1 MNLPTLKYD
10 ERGLIPAITQDA
22 TSGQILMQA
31 YMNEEALRATIE
43 TGFVHYYSRSRQ
55 SLWRKGETS
64 GNQQILRK
72 ILVDCDMDSLII
84 KVDQT
89 GPACHTGEQTCF
101 YREINGIGEIGKLE
115 ESIFNELV
123 NKWDFKISTALGAP
137 ITSVDKL
144 EEKSDQPVYNEAM
157 DPRFKDKS
165 NQDASLKVTEDV
177 HILDGLYELIQARKE
192 QPVEGSY
199 TNYLF
204 EKGLDKILKKVGEE
218 TTEVVI
224 AAKNHD
230 KQELSM
236 EVADLLYHVLV
247 GLVEENVSLEDVYQV
262 LKERH
267 KK

>member
-1 MNLPTLKYD
+1 MKMELPELKYD
-10 ERGLIPAITQDA
+10 ERGLIPAIAQDA
-22 TSGQILMQA
+22 TTGQILMQA
-31 YMNEEALRATIE
+31 YMNEEALRMTIE

-55 SLWRKGETS
+55 ALWRKGETS

-72 ILVDCDMDSLII
+72 ILVDCDLDSLVV

-101 YREINGIGEIGKLE
+101 YRELNGVGEIQRIE
-115 ESIFNELV
+115 ESILNELV
-123 NKWDFKISTALGAP
+123 NNWSFKIPLAGKQNQP
-137 ITSVDKL
+137 NQ
-144 EEKSDQPVYNEAM
+144 EKPVYNEAM
-157 DPRFKDKS
+157 DPRFKDKL
-165 NQDASLKVTEDV
+165 NQDVSLKIDGDQ
-177 HILDGLYELIQARKE
+177 HILEGLYQLIQARKE
-192 QPVEGSY
+192 QPISGSY

-230 KQELSM
+230 KEELSM

-247 GLVEENVSLEDVYQV
+247 GMVEEGVSLEDVYAV
-262 LKERH
+262 LRERH